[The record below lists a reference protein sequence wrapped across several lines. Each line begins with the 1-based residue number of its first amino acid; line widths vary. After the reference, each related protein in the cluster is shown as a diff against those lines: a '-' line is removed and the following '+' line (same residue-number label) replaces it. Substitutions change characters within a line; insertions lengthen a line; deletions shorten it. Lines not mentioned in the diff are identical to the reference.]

1 MSVPKDK
8 RTEGELA
15 INSEARGIC
24 KHLLQIL
31 GNEKN
36 FPKEQEWFTNRLRET
51 ALDIDLKCW
60 KANNIRVD
68 KSEELYTKRLGLQAE
83 AGDECTEMLEL
94 LNVAKGLYHMPSKRY
109 YGLTDQYVG
118 LRKHIRN
125 WYKSDRERLKP

>member
-15 INSEARGIC
+15 INSEARGLC

-31 GNEKN
+31 WNEKN
-36 FPKEQEWFTNRLRET
+36 FPKAQEWFTNKLRET

-68 KSEELYTKRLGLQAE
+68 KSEELYTNQAWRTH
-83 AGDECTEMLEL
+83 ASKGNNFHLIQRMDEYYKALWAEGE
-94 LNVAKGLYHMPSKRY
+94 NNGNDSKNGY
-109 YGLTDQYVG
+109 
-118 LRKHIRN
+118 
-125 WYKSDRERLKP
+125 SSERDV